1 MFYPWGQQFIPLT
14 YPRKVVEADPVRKYE
29 ELPPGA
35 VIESLHLEL
44 TAIDQDELGRAEWFW
59 SRRPKVLS
67 ESLSFFFFYVTVVV
81 CLLYLVPD
89 AIPFLLLWIVTG
101 VACAFVDHIRLRR
114 WRNDYESSIKRLVT
128 HLSERK

>member
-14 YPRKVVEADPVRKYE
+14 YPRKVVEADPVWKYE

-35 VIESLHLEL
+35 AIESLHLEL
-44 TAIDQDELGRAEWFW
+44 TAIDQDELRRAEWFW
-59 SRRPKVLS
+59 SRRPKGLS
-67 ESLSFFFFYVTVVV
+67 ESLSFFFFYVTVTV

-89 AIPFLLLWIVTG
+89 TIPFLLLWIVTG